1 MLGLLAHSIVSGA
14 GHRSRTEEGGR
25 GFTAAP
31 SRKPVPPDGAPASRG
46 LAEEILAFLVALG

>member
-1 MLGLLAHSIVSGA
+1 LWVAPGTGP
-14 GHRSRTEEGGR
+14 GR
-25 GFTAAP
+25 RRAVVGFTAAP